1 MKKKNEVFGKEY
13 ISNENMKAE
22 QKGENKVFLICFLSA
37 FRLKEKRIRRMEN
50 SNLFVS
56 EKPNNRKIIFHI
68 KKIEK

>member
-37 FRLKEKRIRRMEN
+37 FCLKEKRIRRNGE
-50 SNLFVS
+50 FVCF
-56 EKPNNRKIIFHI
+56 RKTQ
-68 KKIEK
+68 

>member
-37 FRLKEKRIRRMEN
+37 FRLKEKRIRRNGEFQ
-50 SNLFVS
+50 FVCF
-56 EKPNNRKIIFHI
+56 RKT
-68 KKIEK
+68 